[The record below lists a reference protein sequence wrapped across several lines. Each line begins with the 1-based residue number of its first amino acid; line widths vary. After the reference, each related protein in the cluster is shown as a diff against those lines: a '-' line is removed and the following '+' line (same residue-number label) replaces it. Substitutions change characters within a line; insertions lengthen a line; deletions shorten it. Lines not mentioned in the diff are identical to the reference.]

1 MEGNICKEV
10 GVIYKS
16 FLFGSSMICLK
27 IYFFNFIVFTHS
39 ISHMI
44 RLKTNLKRTL
54 FIYSWNSRV
63 LPYILP
69 WGHKLSIT
77 VSSYDVTLC
86 NGLTFTK
93 VQDMYVYL
101 ERIPQIHDSQLSN
114 FVYMRSTV
122 IKFNFQNFAFHE
134 KVIYHYNKGLFDDL
148 VREQSSLFG
157 LIVFYTGV
165 HGLSVSHRII
175 DLVRKVWSDKKGGR
189 SIV

>member
-1 MEGNICKEV
+1 
-10 GVIYKS
+10 
-16 FLFGSSMICLK
+16 
-27 IYFFNFIVFTHS
+27 
-39 ISHMI
+39 
-44 RLKTNLKRTL
+44 
-54 FIYSWNSRV
+54 
-63 LPYILP
+63 
-69 WGHKLSIT
+69 
-77 VSSYDVTLC
+77 
-86 NGLTFTK
+86 
-93 VQDMYVYL
+93 MYVYL

-175 DLVRKVWSDKKGGR
+175 DLVRKV
-189 SIV
+189 